1 VTDRRPMSAQLR
13 DDLIEDF
20 RRRGF
25 SPGDRLPTEAEI
37 AEQFAVGR
45 STAREALKLLEQDG
59 RVVAEQGRGRFLST
73 LGVLKVDR
81 PITRFESVTEMLRA
95 LGYDARTLVL
105 SVEEGT
111 ATSEERQA
119 LALGPRA
126 QVVRL
131 ERLRSAGTDPL
142 VYTVDTVPRDVLP
155 GPLRHV
161 DWTGS
166 VNDMLG
172 LHGHLPVSSTAR
184 IQAVE
189 LPEEPAARYA
199 LAGLGP
205 WLLVTETA
213 VTSSGRPV
221 LYASDYH
228 RGAAFAFHVVRR

>member
-1 VTDRRPMSAQLR
+1 MSAQLR

-20 RRRGF
+20 TRRKL

-45 STAREALKLLEQDG
+45 STAREALKLLEQEG

-73 LGVLKVDR
+73 LGVLDVDR
-81 PITRFESVTEMLRA
+81 PITRFESVTAMLRA
-95 LGYDARTLVL
+95 LGYDTRTLVL
-105 SVEEGT
+105 SVEERT
-111 ATSEERQA
+111 ATPEERQA
-119 LALGPRA
+119 LGLGRRA

-142 VYTVDTVPRDVLP
+142 VYTVEAVPREVLP

-166 VNDMLG
+166 LNDLLG
-172 LHGHLPVSSTAR
+172 AHGHLPVSSTAR

-189 LPEEPAARYA
+189 LPEEPATRYA
-199 LAGLGP
+199 LGGLGP

-213 VTSSGRPV
+213 ITSSGRPV
-221 LYASDYH
+221 LHASDYH

>member
-1 VTDRRPMSAQLR
+1 MSDRRPMSAQLR
-13 DDLIEDF
+13 DDLIRDF
-20 RRRGF
+20 TRRGL

-45 STAREALKLLEQDG
+45 STAREALKLLEQEG

-73 LGVLKVDR
+73 LGILEVDR
-81 PITRFESVTEMLRA
+81 PITRFESVTAMLRA

-105 SVEEGT
+105 SVEEGG
-111 ATSEERQA
+111 ATPEERQA
-119 LALGPRA
+119 LDLNERA

-131 ERLRSAGTDPL
+131 ERLRSAGPDPL
-142 VYTVDTVPRDVLP
+142 VYTVEVVPREVVP

-166 VNDMLG
+166 LNDLLG
-172 LHGHLPVSSTAR
+172 AHGHLPVSSAAR
-184 IQAVE
+184 IQAVD
-189 LPEEPAARYA
+189 LPEEPASRYS
-199 LAGLGP
+199 LGGLGP

-213 VTSSGRPV
+213 VTGAGRPV

-228 RGAAFAFHVVRR
+228 RGEAFAFHVLRR